1 MKGFLDTVAR
11 QPQKH
16 FLGTRSK
23 NGDVYGAYNWLSFA
37 QVNENVKH
45 LARGLM
51 KLNFCPEHEGEGK
64 MWRFC
69 GIWAR
74 NRQEWLTTMLAGMH
88 YKITNVGFYD
98 AMSVKAVDFIMEQT
112 KLTTIF
118 CEGGL
123 VKKVIQMKKD
133 RLA

>member
-1 MKGFLDTVAR
+1 
-11 QPQKH
+11 
-16 FLGTRSK
+16 
-23 NGDVYGAYNWLSFA
+23 
-37 QVNENVKH
+37 
-45 LARGLM
+45 
-51 KLNFCPEHEGEGK
+51 
-64 MWRFC
+64 
-69 GIWAR
+69 
-74 NRQEWLTTMLAGMH
+74 MLAGMH

-133 RLA
+133 GLASTLENLVIYDEIDAELYKQASDQGVTIHTY